1 MTSKFNTQ
9 FLMPKFWATWAGLSL
24 LRLIRLF
31 PFNLQVGIGSL
42 LGNLIYLTAKKRR
55 QIAETNLALCFPEH
69 SDSNRKQMTKEV
81 FKNSGI
87 GLIETAC
94 AWWAPVSSFDSKT
107 KIEGRQYLDE
117 ALLQGKGVILLGA
130 HYSTLDLGGLLFSRF
145 YNLHTM
151 YRPHN
156 NPLMESII
164 DRGRKRFISSLIDR
178 HDFRGVIRALKSN
191 EIVWYAPDQDFGPTN
206 SVYAPFFGVE
216 AATVT
221 ATARLAKLSKSPIV
235 MLSHHRNSDNS
246 YTLRLHPPV
255 EPFPLEGDRE
265 SATRINQE
273 IEKGILYDP
282 TQYMWMHRRFKT
294 HPNGKGFMYRS
305 ES

>member
-1 MTSKFNTQ
+1 MKSTFNTQ

-24 LRLIRLF
+24 LRFIRLL
-31 PFNLQVGIGSL
+31 PFSLQIGIGSL
-42 LGNLIYLTAKKRR
+42 VGNLIYLIAIKRR
-55 QIAETNLALCFPEH
+55 QITETNLALCFPEH
-69 SDSNRKQMTKEV
+69 GALNRKQMTKDV

-94 AWWAPVSSFDSKT
+94 AWWAPLSNFDSKI
-107 KIEGRQYLDE
+107 KIEGRQYLDN
-117 ALLQGKGVILLGA
+117 ALMQGKGVILLGA

-164 DRGRKRFISSLIDR
+164 DRGRRRFISSLIDR
-178 HDFRGVIRALKSN
+178 HDFRGVVRALKKN
-191 EIVWYAPDQDFGPTN
+191 EIVWYAPDQDFGPNN

-235 MLSHHRNSDNS
+235 MLSHHRNSDNT

-255 EPFPLEGDRE
+255 EPFPLEDDRE